1 MDKSVQAPC
10 AIKAETPNE
19 SRIVKPQMHTP
30 GVHSSK
36 IQWSY
41 PALAGWSW
49 ECVEIVGEQPG
60 PRLAIIAGVHVNE
73 TSSIEA
79 ALRLQSLFDPAKL
92 RGTVSIL
99 PLANLPA
106 VPRWSQ
112 YVCPLD
118 DKNINFS
125 FPGRPDGT
133 FSEALAHALL
143 NDWAADADCF
153 VDMHGGDLCEEVS
166 HFTIAQRIGDPA
178 FDARNLEIAR
188 CFDAQLIV
196 QLDPSHTQAPGR
208 SCTGRAGRRQHA
220 AFAEAGRIGLVEED
234 NVLFHVEGVLRL
246 ARYLSMIDEAPP
258 HRRAPVLLDDYLW
271 VPAPEAA
278 FYRYRVKPGHKIAK
292 GDVIAEGFDMRNEK
306 IAEVASPSGGYV
318 LWTLTH
324 ALVNREQFI
333 AGVGVEPA
341 RASVA

>member
-1 MDKSVQAPC
+1 MRVPGIHSHE
-10 AIKAETPNE
+10 IKFL
-19 SRIVKPQMHTP
+19 
-30 GVHSSK
+30 
-36 IQWSY
+36 Y
-41 PALAGWSW
+41 PALAEWSW
-49 ECVEIVGEQPG
+49 ESVEIVGAQPG

-79 ALRLQSLFDPAKL
+79 ALRLQSLFDPATL
-92 RGTVSIL
+92 RGQVSIL
-99 PLANLPA
+99 SLTNLPA
-106 VPRWSQ
+106 VPHWSQ

-166 HFTIAQRIGDPA
+166 HFTVSQRIGDA
-178 FDARNLEIAR
+178 GFDARNLEIAS
-188 CFDAQLIV
+188 CFDSQLIV
-196 QLDPSHTQAPGR
+196 QLDPSHLDAPGR

-220 AFAEAGRIGLVEED
+220 AFSEAGRWGLIEED

-246 ARYLSMIDEAPP
+246 AKLLGMIDEAPA
-258 HRRAPVLLDDYLW
+258 HRRAPVLLDSYLW

-278 FYRYRVKPGHKIAK
+278 FYRYRVKPGAK
-292 GDVIAEGFDMRNEK
+292 VSRGTVIAEGFDMRNRK
-306 IAEVASPSGGYV
+306 VAEATSPSDGYV

-333 AGVGVEPA
+333 AGIGVEPGTN
-341 RASVA
+341 S